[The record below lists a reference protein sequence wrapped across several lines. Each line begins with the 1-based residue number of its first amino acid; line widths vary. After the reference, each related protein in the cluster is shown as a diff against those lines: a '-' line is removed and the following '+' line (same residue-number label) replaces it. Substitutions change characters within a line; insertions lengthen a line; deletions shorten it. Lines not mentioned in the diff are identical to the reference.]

1 MKFYVSSRHCG
12 GMLGFLAVQRFHG
25 SPARLRGVAMVQF
38 LAFVVL
44 PQFLAFDN
52 FLAYS
57 LFLYLAHPFYGHAHI
72 FWVLPPKLF
81 V

>member
-1 MKFYVSSRHCG
+1 
-12 GMLGFLAVQRFHG
+12 
-25 SPARLRGVAMVQF
+25 MVQF